1 LFSGF
6 VLNMFSV
13 LKGVKIQLTLKS
25 SYPQLWGCRKSLY
38 FSLTYF
44 FPHWPTTLWTS
55 FSATVH

>member
-25 SYPQLWGCRKSLY
+25 SYP
-38 FSLTYF
+38 
-44 FPHWPTTLWTS
+44 PTLGL
-55 FSATVH
+55 